1 MLRQDPPEHRRQQI
15 VPIVPLPDERGETGS
30 LPAAGEFGGNVAD
43 PLRQRCPRYQRA
55 ACPGQ
60 ARQDG
65 RAREDDGGAAAQET
79 CAGARAEDRAGRNAQ
94 GGLPRPPQAAP
105 RLRLRLGRRHLR
117 PLLSPR
123 RRLHARDRAVL
134 QRGMQRHAAAAR
146 PREPRDVLR
155 LPPGPLPL
163 QLRRDLG
170 SGVTHV
176 PREQV
181 HEGDGVLL
189 LGHHFPWRG
198 LQIDRDTRGDDQAP
212 GDLPGSQSQVR
223 LTRLHHNVQALGD
236 ARAHGGGVRDARGG
250 CKRGSG
256 NIPEGGGGSS
266 QEERG
271 AKEEDYGAVR
281 HARDPQLHNLIPQRG
296 DQPDQQSAG
305 ASAR

>member
-1 MLRQDPPEHRRQQI
+1 MLRQDPPEHQHQQI
-15 VPIVPLPDERGETGS
+15 VPVVPLPDAGGETGS

-236 ARAHGGGVRDARGG
+236 ARAHGGGVRDARGR
-250 CKRGSG
+250 CQAARGG
-256 NIPEGGGGSS
+256 YGEDDRRA
-266 QEERG
+266 EEEDRG
-271 AKEEDYGAVR
+271 AHVIPRDARRYR
-281 HARDPQLHNLIPQRG
+281 HEPSYVHPTL
-296 DQPDQQSAG
+296 AG
-305 ASAR
+305 TPSGC